1 MKNQKKSLFP
11 ENFFNIS
18 RKEAKTNKEDF
29 NPPFKWSKS
38 VLSGKSKIK
47 IVKNKN
53 PKVWYFRV
61 LFLIIDD

>member
-53 PKVWYFRV
+53 PKV
-61 LFLIIDD
+61 